1 MHSILKQNLILAAD
15 LISIFI
21 SILVMIELENGLSLY
36 SINEKKSFF
45 LIICAFYIVFW
56 FLVKENRNVYRY
68 FSTKTLI
75 EIFVRCFFAILIGSY
90 LKNNYIIDLNTMK
103 QTSFLSI
110 VSVFIIFIYRQLI
123 KHLFKV
129 NLKKDILRSEA
140 TNKINIIIY
149 GAGDGGIKLNES
161 LKNHNLYNVIA
172 FVDDNKS
179 LIGRFINKTCVY
191 KQSQIEFLK
200 EKFNARGVIFA
211 MPTVDEKILKKYCRL
226 CLDLNLFVA
235 KVPSINNLIHGQNK
249 INEFKLFDINDLLSR
264 NEFNHF
270 SDKKNINFKN
280 LVIGITGGGGSIG
293 SELCNQLLELNVKK
307 IIIIENHEY
316 SLFKLQ
322 KFLETRF
329 DKNIFECYLADI
341 KDKKYIQSIFLK
353 HKVDM
358 VYHAAAYKHVE
369 MLQTNILSAINS
381 NVLGTYYTLD
391 AAKSANVKKF
401 ILISTDKAV
410 NPTNIMGA
418 TKRLAEIIVS
428 ANSKKLLRNNK
439 LITSIVRFGNVL
451 GSKGSVIPILMK
463 QIERGGP
470 VTVTDPN
477 AIRYFMTIKE
487 AAQLV
492 ILASNISEHH
502 RTYILEM
509 GKQKNI
515 LKLAK
520 ELILLNGLIPIQGK
534 YKKAGEM
541 NIIFTGLKKGEKLK
555 EKLFISDNLSDT
567 KLDKIKF
574 IDEPTLEDVDIEYFI
589 QEMIKDFKNQK
600 IDKLKQSLKQITGLK
615 V

>member
-15 LISIFI
+15 LLSIFI
-21 SILVMIELENGLSLY
+21 SLLVMIELENGLNFN
-36 SINEKKSFF
+36 SITEKKSFF
-45 LIICAFYIVFW
+45 LIICAFYIIFW
-56 FLVKENRNVYRY
+56 FVVKENRNVYRY
-68 FSTKTLI
+68 FSSKTLI
-75 EIFVRCFFAILIGSY
+75 EIFVRCFFSISIGSY
-90 LKNNYIIDLNTMK
+90 FANQYIIDLNLLK

-110 VSVFIIFIYRQLI
+110 VSIFIIFIYRQLI
-123 KHLFKV
+123 KYLFKV
-129 NLKKDILRSEA
+129 IFKKDILRSDANE
-140 TNKINIIIY
+140 KINIIIY
-149 GAGDGGIKLNES
+149 GAGDAGIKLNES
-161 LKNHNLYNVIA
+161 LKSDNLYKVIA

-179 LIGRFINKTCVY
+179 IIGRLINKTGVY

-200 EKFNARGVIFA
+200 EKFNVRGVIFA
-211 MPTVDEKILKKYCRL
+211 MPSVDEKILKKYCRL

-264 NEFNHF
+264 NEVNHF
-270 SDKKNINFKN
+270 TNKKNINLKK
-280 LVIGITGGGGSIG
+280 LVIAITGGAGSIG
-293 SELCNQLLELNVKK
+293 SELCKQLLELNVEK

-322 KFLETRF
+322 KFLETRYN
-329 DKNIFECYLADI
+329 KNIFKCYLADI
-341 KDKKYIQSIFLK
+341 KDKKYIESIFLT

-381 NVLGTYYTLD
+381 NVLGTFYTLD

-428 ANSKKLLRNNK
+428 ANSKKLLKNNK
-439 LITSIVRFGNVL
+439 LTTSIVRFGNVL

-463 QIERGGP
+463 QIEKGGP
-470 VTVTDPN
+470 VTVTDPK

-492 ILASNISEHH
+492 ILASSISEQH

-520 ELILLNGLIPIQGK
+520 ELILLNGLIPIQGN
-534 YKKAGEM
+534 YKKPGKM
-541 NIIFTGLKKGEKLK
+541 NIIFTGLKNGEKLK
-555 EKLFISDNLSDT
+555 EKLFISDNVSNT

-574 IDEPTLEDVDIEYFI
+574 IDEPTLEGDYIENFI
-589 QEMIKDFKNQK
+589 QEMINDFKNQK
-600 IDKLKQSLKQITGLK
+600 IEKLIHNLKQITGLR